1 MKITKQQLKQIIK
14 EEIETV
20 LSETESADMT
30 WHNLVVRFN
39 GIRVSDPE
47 HPETERALNIY
58 AGMQWGQGV
67 PESYAYITSGG
78 GYGQQASRR
87 VVARFRTPESF
98 EKVIEMVP
106 KAYEIAKE
114 EVRLAPYLDFADEV
128 ADVYESM
135 VKKLSILFF
144 EFFRNCTQ
152 ELSGS

>member
-1 MKITKQQLKQIIK
+1 MKIAKSQLKQIIK
-14 EEIETV
+14 EE
-20 LSETESADMT
+20 LSNILNENEADDMT

-58 AGMQWGQGV
+58 AEMQWGQGV
-67 PESYAYITSGG
+67 PEPYVYITSGG

-114 EVRLAPYLDFADEV
+114 EVRGAQYLDFADEV
-128 ADVYESM
+128 VDVYESM
-135 VKKLSILFF
+135 VK
-144 EFFRNCTQ
+144 
-152 ELSGS
+152 ELSDSGEWSGQDVPQPK